1 MKKIIILL
9 ILSSCT
15 PQNVINN
22 QIFDFNENLSFEDFN
37 KSLDKYVEINPYPD
51 INK

>member
-15 PQNVINN
+15 SPNVINN
-22 QIFDFNENLSFEDFN
+22 QIFDFNENLSFEDYN
-37 KSLDKYVEINPYPD
+37 KLLDKYVEINPYPD

>member
-15 PQNVINN
+15 SPNVNNN
-22 QIFDFNENLSFEDFN
+22 QILDFNENLSFEDFN
-37 KSLDKYVEINPYPD
+37 KSLDKYVEINQYPD